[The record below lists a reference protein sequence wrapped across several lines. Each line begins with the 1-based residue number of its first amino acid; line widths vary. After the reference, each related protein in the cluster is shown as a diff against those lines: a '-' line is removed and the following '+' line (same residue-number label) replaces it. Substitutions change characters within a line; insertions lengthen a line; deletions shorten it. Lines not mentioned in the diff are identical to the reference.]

1 MATPHSRARLLHPT
15 LFGLALLASPAFADC
30 REDAELAVA
39 FMDQYLEL
47 IARTPERDVTQW
59 LREQPLASAE
69 LAEAYAAEQ
78 ARGRAIDAE
87 IGWGVDLLLDA
98 QDSPDQGFALAQCG
112 PAPDHVQLR
121 GIDWTA
127 FRVTLRLAETPQGRR
142 VAGAGRVNIDEAQ
155 RAPR

>member
-1 MATPHSRARLLHPT
+1 MATPHSRAQLLRNP

-30 REDAELAVA
+30 GEDAELAVA
-39 FMDQYLEL
+39 FMNQYLAL
-47 IARTPERDVTQW
+47 IVETPERDVTQW

-69 LAEAYAAEQ
+69 LAAAYAAEQ

-87 IGWGVDLLLDA
+87 MGWGVDLLLDA
-98 QDSPDQGFALAQCG
+98 QDSPDQGFTLAQCG

-121 GIDWTA
+121 GIDWTE
-127 FRVTLRLAETPQGRR
+127 FRVTLRLADTPHGRR
-142 VAGAGRVNIDEAQ
+142 VAGAGRINIGEAE